1 MNRFKQLLRR
11 LLFIA
16 LLLLAG
22 LGVGLS
28 GGIPIPNIGKRR
40 DKSEINNESV
50 ETEAAITK
58 KASAELR
65 S

>member
-11 LLFIA
+11 LLLIA

-28 GGIPIPNIGKRR
+28 GGMPIPNTSKRR
-40 DKSEINNESV
+40 DKSEINKESV
-50 ETEAAITK
+50 ESETTIKSTVA
-58 KASAELR
+58 LR
-65 S
+65 G